1 MLFIFPLSFLPVIRF
16 FLSGGTLMTKRRS
29 GELPQIGG
37 SAIQQHIKLTD
48 ILLTLDGSSWS
59 SSILGYSTSIAK

>member
-1 MLFIFPLSFLPVIRF
+1 MNN
-16 FLSGGTLMTKRRS
+16 RRS

-48 ILLTLDGSSWS
+48 IFLTLDGFA
-59 SSILGYSTSIAK
+59 T